1 MTLIEVAL
9 AAIVLAFSLMTMAK
23 GFGTNFTTVQRAKDM
38 NAAAR
43 FLEETMDSLESQ
55 PYANLPLLN
64 GNVFFDEG
72 TAAASRF
79 RIDLTVSPAA
89 VDLLQMRAVIT
100 DRRTSAVLTRLVT
113 YRSLR

>member
-9 AAIVLAFSLMTMAK
+9 AAVVLAFSLMTMAK
-23 GFGTNFTTVQRAKDM
+23 GFGTNFTTVQRAKDL
-38 NAAAR
+38 NAASR

-55 PYANLPLLN
+55 PYENLPLLN

-72 TAAASRF
+72 AASSSRY

-89 VDLLQMRAVIT
+89 VDLLQIRAVIM
-100 DRRTSAVLTRLVT
+100 DRRTSRVLTRLVT
-113 YRSLR
+113 YRSRR